1 MAHSA
6 NFVLFLSGDPPVH
19 GSQPSAASTPTAM
32 EPEPEPVGLPEG
44 VPAAPATVLEWL
56 QRVKLAQCHAAL
68 DETGY
73 GEDIDM
79 LLDGDEEEMADI
91 VEAVKAIGVAD
102 KRLKGAVKKF
112 MRELAKL
119 RGQGEIFS

>member
-1 MAHSA
+1 
-6 NFVLFLSGDPPVH
+6 
-19 GSQPSAASTPTAM
+19 
-32 EPEPEPVGLPEG
+32 
-44 VPAAPATVLEWL
+44 
-56 QRVKLAQCHAAL
+56 
-68 DETGY
+68 
-73 GEDIDM
+73 
-79 LLDGDEEEMADI
+79 MADI

>member
-1 MAHSA
+1 M
-6 NFVLFLSGDPPVH
+6 H

-32 EPEPEPVGLPEG
+32 EPEPEPEPVGLPEG

-119 RGQGEIFS
+119 RGQGETFS

>member
-1 MAHSA
+1 
-6 NFVLFLSGDPPVH
+6 
-19 GSQPSAASTPTAM
+19 M